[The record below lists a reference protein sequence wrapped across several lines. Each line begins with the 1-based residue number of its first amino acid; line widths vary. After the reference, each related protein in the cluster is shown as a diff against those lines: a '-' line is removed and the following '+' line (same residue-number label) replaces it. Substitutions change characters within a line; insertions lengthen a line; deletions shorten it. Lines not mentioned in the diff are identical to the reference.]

1 VARDEMVMVE
11 VMVDAL
17 DRPWWRGYRHEL
29 EQRFRQSELV
39 VRALACDRL

>member
-17 DRPWWRGYRHEL
+17 DGSWWREYRHEL
-29 EQRFRQSELV
+29 ERRFRQSELV
-39 VRALACDRL
+39 VRALACERL